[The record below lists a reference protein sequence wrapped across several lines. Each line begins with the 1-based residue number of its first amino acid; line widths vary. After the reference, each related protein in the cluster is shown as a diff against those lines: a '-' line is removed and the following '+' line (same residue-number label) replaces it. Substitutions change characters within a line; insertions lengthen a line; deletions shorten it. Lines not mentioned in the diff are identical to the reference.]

1 MGDGDRRPRDGARER
16 QRVLL
21 LCAGVIVVLGLT
33 DRLALGY
40 FAWRP
45 LVVRLLWALFVVATA
60 LNLRG
65 AGAARTRE
73 LMLALA
79 VFSAAFYAALA
90 ALTGG
95 VASPLFHWMLAL
107 PVAIAVVIQ
116 DHPAAIVGS
125 GLTMVAGGIG
135 ILAAA
140 GTAPAL
146 AWQWSGTAAIMI
158 LLAAYVS
165 HSYGR
170 LHAREA
176 ALRRAGAEADT
187 RARASEAA
195 IAARDEFLAIAA
207 HELRTPLTSLLL
219 QIDAVER
226 NVSLSPGGVLTEAD
240 RQRIGSIARQAS
252 RLSGLI
258 DGMLDMSRLTAG
270 RLELNFDRVDLAA
283 LARDVAQRF
292 APDAAAASCAVRIDL
307 PEPLVGLWD
316 EARLDQIVTNLIANA
331 VKYGAGGAIEVEGRG
346 NAEAAQLVVRDHGI
360 GISAE
365 DQERIFRRFERASG
379 QRQHPGL
386 GLGLWITSELC
397 KALGGTIAVA
407 SALGA
412 GAAFTVTLPR
422 LSSAALESQRRLP
435 NVGTTRP

>member
-1 MGDGDRRPRDGARER
+1 LHRSSGGARRAGHLPRLVFAPSRILGTRGLRSQRFTRWCPATVARALECPRMGDGDRRPRDGARER

-187 RARASEAA
+187 RARAS
-195 IAARDEFLAIAA
+195 
-207 HELRTPLTSLLL
+207 
-219 QIDAVER
+219 
-226 NVSLSPGGVLTEAD
+226 
-240 RQRIGSIARQAS
+240 
-252 RLSGLI
+252 
-258 DGMLDMSRLTAG
+258 
-270 RLELNFDRVDLAA
+270 
-283 LARDVAQRF
+283 
-292 APDAAAASCAVRIDL
+292 
-307 PEPLVGLWD
+307 
-316 EARLDQIVTNLIANA
+316 
-331 VKYGAGGAIEVEGRG
+331 
-346 NAEAAQLVVRDHGI
+346 
-360 GISAE
+360 
-365 DQERIFRRFERASG
+365 
-379 QRQHPGL
+379 
-386 GLGLWITSELC
+386 
-397 KALGGTIAVA
+397 
-407 SALGA
+407 
-412 GAAFTVTLPR
+412 
-422 LSSAALESQRRLP
+422 
-435 NVGTTRP
+435 